1 MGAARTLFRS
11 KGRRSFKQEDETKWK
26 PFRHNNEHEAEWR
39 SVYTLESLV
48 TKCGKSYL
56 PEPARMRSDRV
67 KAPGRSLLFPL
78 MNSLLNLG

>member
-1 MGAARTLFRS
+1 MTRGDGNQSEAIGFLIS
-11 KGRRSFKQEDETKWK
+11 SPPKI
-26 PFRHNNEHEAEWR
+26 EHEAER
-39 SVYTLESLV
+39 NSLHTLESLFI
-48 TKCGKSYL
+48 KCAKSYL